1 LTTLLTRDTV
11 RAPEEPGQLASVM
24 HLMRQRLERYLVPT
38 GVPGLSLLPAGP
50 PTEINPGELAAAP
63 EMGQL
68 LEVLRTAADVVILDS
83 PPVLPVAD
91 TAIMA
96 SKGLSVLLV
105 VDAGRTHNEA
115 ARHSSDILLRA
126 QARVLGTVLNRTAHS
141 GPRFFHFGAPDRS
154 EVEPRWETP
163 LRFLFPP
170 RPEPGPGRPGGP
182 AVETPEPTGAE
193 R

>member
-1 LTTLLTRDTV
+1 
-11 RAPEEPGQLASVM
+11 
-24 HLMRQRLERYLVPT
+24 
-38 GVPGLSLLPAGP
+38 
-50 PTEINPGELAAAP
+50 
-63 EMGQL
+63 
-68 LEVLRTAADVVILDS
+68 
-83 PPVLPVAD
+83 
-91 TAIMA
+91 MA

-154 EVEPRWETP
+154 EVEPRWEAP

-170 RPEPGPGRPGGP
+170 RAESGPGRAGGP